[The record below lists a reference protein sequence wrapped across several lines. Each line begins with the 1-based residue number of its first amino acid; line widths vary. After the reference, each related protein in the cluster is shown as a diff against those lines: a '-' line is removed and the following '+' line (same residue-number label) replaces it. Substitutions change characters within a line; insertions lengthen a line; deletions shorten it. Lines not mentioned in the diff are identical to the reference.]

1 MNIIID
7 RFGGVASGEPRNQM
21 AYFQRLAY
29 PNSENQ
35 REMIM
40 STKASIISGDR
51 YHLYFQELLS
61 VEPKNVYL
69 ELNQPSELSFSK
81 ETIKGRTVENLVVEI
96 PSEMM
101 DEIAIAWIKKRKLQG
116 AVGGPVG
123 QEWGSP
129 DCPWD

>member
-1 MNIIID
+1 
-7 RFGGVASGEPRNQM
+7 
-21 AYFQRLAY
+21 
-29 PNSENQ
+29 
-35 REMIM
+35 M

-61 VEPKNVYL
+61 AEPKKVYL
-69 ELNQPSELSFSK
+69 ELDQPSEFSFSK